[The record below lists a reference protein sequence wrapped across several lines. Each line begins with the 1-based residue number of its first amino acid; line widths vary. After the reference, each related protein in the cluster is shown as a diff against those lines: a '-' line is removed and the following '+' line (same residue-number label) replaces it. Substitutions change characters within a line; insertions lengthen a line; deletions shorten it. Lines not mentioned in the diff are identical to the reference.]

1 MLELKRIGS
10 EVYCG
15 DKKLTIISQS
25 SKGDNKEVVI
35 IENLRGSMG
44 QKYTMLSNLVEG
56 INELN
61 IIPKGNY
68 TSEELNELIDLY
80 NQKDDIQEKIDKL
93 EAISKSR
100 QPQKLKTQKDI
111 EKMDRKSLESY
122 MGFLQGILDKK
133 TKVKQKHS
141 KIIEVSLSK

>member
-15 DKKLTIISQS
+15 DRKLTISRQKT
-25 SKGDNKEVVI
+25 KGDNKEVVI

-61 IIPKGNY
+61 IVPKGNY
-68 TSEELNELIDLY
+68 TSEELKELIELY
-80 NQKDDIQEKIDKL
+80 NQKDTIQEKINKL
-93 EAISKSR
+93 EATSKAR
-100 QPQKLKTQKDI
+100 QPQKLKTPKDI
-111 EKMDRKSLESY
+111 EKMDKKSLQEY
-122 MGFLQGILDKK
+122 MGYLQGVLDKK
-133 TKVKQKHS
+133 
-141 KIIEVSLSK
+141 ISLSK

>member
-15 DKKLTIISQS
+15 DKKLTISKQKT
-25 SKGDNKEVVI
+25 KGDNKEVVI

-68 TSEELNELIDLY
+68 TNEELEELISLY
-80 NQKDDIQEKIDKL
+80 NQKDDIQERIDEL
-93 EAISKSR
+93 ESIAKSR

-111 EKMDRKSLESY
+111 EKMDRKSLQEY
-122 MGFLQGILDKK
+122 MSFVQSVLDKK
-133 TKVKQKHS
+133 
-141 KIIEVSLSK
+141 ISLSK